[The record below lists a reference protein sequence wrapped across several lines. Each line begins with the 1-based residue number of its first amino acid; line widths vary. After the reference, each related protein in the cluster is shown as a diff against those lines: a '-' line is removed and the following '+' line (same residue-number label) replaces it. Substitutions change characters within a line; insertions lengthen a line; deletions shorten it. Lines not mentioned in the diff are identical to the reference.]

1 MEQISST
8 QKAVELV
15 QRLEQKTG
23 VKGEDLFECVCALL
37 GDITS
42 LNSYQHKA
50 NKTAIYPGKG
60 TALGLIY
67 VSLKGC
73 GEAGEFAENVGK
85 ALRDDGLAEATG
97 FEHGSTHEFEMHNLT
112 DERRQ
117 KLIKELGDRLW
128 YVAQAAT
135 ELGVTLSEVAE
146 QNLNKLA
153 DRQTRGVLKGS
164 GDER

>member
-85 ALRDDGLAEATG
+85 ALRDDGLATFGGTTPEEDIVIYHTSLDPKRKSA
-97 FEHGSTHEFEMHNLT
+97 
-112 DERRQ
+112 
-117 KLIKELGDRLW
+117 LIKELGDRLW

-135 ELGVTLSEVAE
+135 ELGVPLSEVAE

-153 DRQTRGVLKGS
+153 DRQARGVLKGS